1 MLCKVKA
8 IPLLA
13 NPIPIDNLKKLR
25 KEWEDTDTDLLTV
38 KAPVGLVLYDVCR
51 SLGLSPDDTS
61 EVLGND
67 LYGRAIS

>member
-1 MLCKVKA
+1 MLDHQVRFTVTN
-8 IPLLA
+8 LT
-13 NPIPIDNLKKLR
+13 PINNLKKLR
-25 KEWEDTDTDLLTV
+25 KEWEDTDADLLTV
-38 KAPVGLVLYDVCR
+38 KAPVGLVLFDVCR